1 MFESAADDAAGDRDG
16 VMTTAEVELTRS
28 ARDNVDV
35 GEADGVLFA
44 LGSVPLDIE
53 FRGDV
58 WGGDVVVVEE
68 GGWVDV
74 VEELGRPI
82 SIGPTEFV
90 VLVTTSSEIRR
101 QSIHNCAPRLVI
113 TSVCSPDG
121 SWPESKNVCP

>member
-16 VMTTAEVELTRS
+16 VMATAEVELTRS
-28 ARDNVDV
+28 ARDKVDV
-35 GEADGVLFA
+35 VEADGVLFA

-74 VEELGRPI
+74 VEELGRLI

-113 TSVCSPDG
+113 TRVCSPAG
-121 SWPESKNVCP
+121 SWPESKNVCA

>member
-74 VEELGRPI
+74 VEELVRPI

-90 VLVTTSSEIRR
+90 VLVTTSSETRR

-113 TSVCSPDG
+113 TSVCSPAG
-121 SWPESKNVCP
+121 SWPESKNVCA